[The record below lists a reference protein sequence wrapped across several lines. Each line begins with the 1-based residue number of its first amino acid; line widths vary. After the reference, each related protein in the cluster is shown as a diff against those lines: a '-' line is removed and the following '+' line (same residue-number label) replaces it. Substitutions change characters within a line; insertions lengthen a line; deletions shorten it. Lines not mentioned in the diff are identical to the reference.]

1 MEPHGDGAF
10 VVDIDVSRTRISK
23 SKVMKQHAKVQGLL
37 GCFRGCDVLAFLRTE
52 ESSAAQFHLPGT
64 CCTVEK
70 ENISAS
76 ALTGINVSA
85 PVRIRKA
92 VEDHAMLVM

>member
-1 MEPHGDGAF
+1 MEPHGNGAL
-10 VVDIDVSRTRISK
+10 VVDENISRTRISK
-23 SKVMKQHAKVQGLL
+23 SKVMEQHAKVQGLL

-85 PVRIRKA
+85 LVRIRKT